1 MLRPR
6 QNRPEPRPLHT
17 LAQRLRE
24 LRRARKLTQLDVAR
38 AVGVDR
44 SHLSKIETGDD
55 TPGRDSLTALAGF
68 FGVSL
73 DWLVTGQDNA
83 VTPGAVAQTEE
94 EVLLLRCWRALPPA
108 EAQPLLEML
117 RHRVAALGPEPGG

>member
-1 MLRPR
+1 M
-6 QNRPEPRPLHT
+6 NT

-24 LRRARKLTQLDVAR
+24 LRRARNLNQIDVAR

-55 TPGRDSLTALAGF
+55 TPGRGALTALSTF

-73 DWLVTGQDNA
+73 DWLVTGQELPA
-83 VTPGAVAQTEE
+83 TAGGIARTED
-94 EVLLLRCWRALPPA
+94 EVLLLDCWRALPPA
-108 EAQPLLEML
+108 EARPLLEML
-117 RHRVAALGPEPGG
+117 RQRVAALAPEQVY

>member
-1 MLRPR
+1 LSGTAAL
-6 QNRPEPRPLHT
+6 NT

-24 LRRARKLTQLDVAR
+24 LRRARNLNQIDVAR

-55 TPGRDSLTALAGF
+55 TPGRGALTALATF

-73 DWLVTGQDNA
+73 DWLVTGQESPA
-83 VTPGAVAQTEE
+83 TAGGIARTED
-94 EVLLLRCWRALPPA
+94 EVLLLDCWRALPPA
-108 EAQPLLEML
+108 EARPLLEML
-117 RHRVAALGPEPGG
+117 RQRVAALAPEH